1 MRRPAVTPTVAATP
15 PTTISKTDRYSF
27 FLPCEPMPTPRPRAT
42 TRGGKFASVYQPR
55 EYMDWKA
62 ELAESVRGVNDFP
75 GSLLTQPL
83 TVTVVARVEKP
94 RTSKLPHPSPDVDN
108 YVKGVLDAIT
118 QSERFWADDKQVSDL
133 RVIKRWA
140 DPDTAPGF
148 EVTIH
153 PS

>member
-1 MRRPAVTPTVAATP
+1 MAAKP
-15 PTTISKTDRYSF
+15 PTTISKATVYSF

-55 EYMDWKA
+55 EYMVWKA
-62 ELAESVRGVNDFP
+62 ELAENVRGVNDFP
-75 GSLLTQPL
+75 SVPLTSPL
-83 TVTVVARVEKP
+83 TVSVVARVEKP

-118 QSERFWADDKQVSDL
+118 DSGRFWADDKQVRDL
-133 RVIKRWA
+133 RIVKRWA

-148 EVTIH
+148 EVTIT
-153 PS
+153 SQ